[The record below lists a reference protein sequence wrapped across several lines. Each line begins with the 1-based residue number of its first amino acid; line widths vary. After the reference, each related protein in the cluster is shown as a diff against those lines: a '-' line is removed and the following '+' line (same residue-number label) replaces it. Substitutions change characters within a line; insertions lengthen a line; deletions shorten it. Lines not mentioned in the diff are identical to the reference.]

1 MQKNIWS
8 QIGATSTTFHP
19 ERRRKTLPDAFEM
32 GYRVNV
38 GHGSESVKEGPI
50 TLQQPA
56 RDCLGGIGLFTTPSD
71 YMKLLAAL
79 LKGGDPILSH
89 NGIDILFQPHLS
101 NSSRLAMPKSL
112 GLQMSRILGINSV
125 DHTDQADHCLGGT
138 INLKDIPGR
147 RKAGTVNWS
156 GLPNLHWWIDRK
168 TGIAG
173 ALFTQLMPPGD
184 AAVTSLLIEL
194 EKATYRSL
202 TSGADFN
209 SIIPRL

>member
-156 GLPNLHWWIDRK
+156 GLPNLHWVCFLSIFAFVK
-168 TGIAG
+168 EYQF
-173 ALFTQLMPPGD
+173 LFFFQM
-184 AAVTSLLIEL
+184 LI
-194 EKATYRSL
+194 T
-202 TSGADFN
+202 N
-209 SIIPRL
+209 